1 LKRLSRENMRGTGGA
16 PSSPPAAPPARPP
29 SY

>member
-16 PSSPPAAPPARPP
+16 PSSAPPAAPPRP

>member
-16 PSSPPAAPPARPP
+16 PSSPPPAPSARP

>member
-1 LKRLSRENMRGTGGA
+1 LKRLSRENMRGTGGSPSSA
-16 PSSPPAAPPARPP
+16 PSAPSARP

>member
-1 LKRLSRENMRGTGGA
+1 LKRLSRENMRGAGGS
-16 PSSPPAAPPARPP
+16 PSSAPAAPPARP

>member
-16 PSSPPAAPPARPP
+16 PSSAPAAPARPS

>member
-16 PSSPPAAPPARPP
+16 PSSAPPAAPARP